1 MHGLAIAARNGICAS
16 GRLAQ
21 LQQSPVTLLSR
32 TATATATATTR
43 QQQQQHSQRGQSF
56 KKPASVTL
64 LRSRD
69 SGIMLDEEYWHHNN
83 SSSEHDRQSSDA
95 EPLLKT
101 KTTIQDPG
109 LLILQV
115 TQFGTIDHAFAIP
128 QSSGGAKRSTGWS
141 SISSSGDGMT
151 DDDNDVDDNDNKSV
165 FLAHDRVAI
174 EAMTSDAVMAY
185 VHPQE
190 LSALCKGL
198 DQVCKARY
206 TVFRARWR
214 VDAPSSKGKLSDEDD
229 DCSKA
234 CGDDENLREEDHRC
248 RIIEFQGERF
258 EEWVDP
264 SSAAM
269 SCSQAMSVEKE
280 EAKEDEKES
289 SCRYAWTEV
298 TGVLSNGNVV
308 LVVRPLTIPE
318 VEEQEW
324 LMASSPSISSS
335 SFSPTPPTFVENI
348 DDEAE
353 DEDEDEDGYLE
364 MELEVGSL
372 CSEQT
377 LVQDDG
383 ESKADWRAWT
393 DEVRKR
399 MDFEEGLCLSK
410 AGNVAVSR
418 LSDLSSFSSSS
429 VSTVSSRPKLDT
441 RVRQQPPPCHSN
453 RRSLLITFSPTAAA
467 SSLVLVSLPV
477 LSSLVLDAWSH
488 WIQVIHLTREQFQA
502 WSEYLLD
509 LALGQTIETI
519 SFGMTILGCAPRP
532 CLSAPSLMDHDYCNY
547 LVETDGDVQK
557 VLAQELCQRTTV
569 MSIQRS
575 NTSREDESVNKISGL
590 NRAGK
595 VLEAHYPG
603 LEGVVRHFGQSWLG
617 HRIMATVQLEEK
629 LDVVADQVVDWWE
642 SEDRVAALVAS
653 SVPPL
658 LNTLTA
664 YTPLSFLSRRFIN
677 GRTTLPTDQK

>member
-1 MHGLAIAARNGICAS
+1 MARTRVMSADVTEMHGLAIAARNGIRAG

-32 TATATATATTR
+32 TATTR

-56 KKPASVTL
+56 KKPTSVTL

-141 SISSSGDGMT
+141 SISSSGDDMT
-151 DDDNDVDDNDNKSV
+151 SDDNDVDDNDNKSV

-214 VDAPSSKGKLSDEDD
+214 VDAPSSESKPFDEDD

-234 CGDDENLREEDHRC
+234 CRYDENLRDEDRRC

-280 EAKEDEKES
+280 EVKEDEKES

-308 LVVRPLTIPE
+308 LVVRPLTMPE

-335 SFSPTPPTFVENI
+335 SFSPTPPTFVDNT
-348 DDEAE
+348 DDETE

-441 RVRQQPPPCHSN
+441 R
-453 RRSLLITFSPTAAA
+453 
-467 SSLVLVSLPV
+467 
-477 LSSLVLDAWSH
+477 
-488 WIQVIHLTREQFQA
+488 
-502 WSEYLLD
+502 
-509 LALGQTIETI
+509 TIETI

-532 CLSAPSLMDHDYCNY
+532 SLSAPSLMDYDYCNF
-547 LVETDGDVQK
+547 LAETDGDVQK
-557 VLAQELCQRTTV
+557 ALAQELCQRTTV
-569 MSIQRS
+569 ITIPRP
-575 NTSREDESVNKISGL
+575 NTSREDESVNKTSGL

-617 HRIMATVQLEEK
+617 HRIMETVQLEEK

>member
-1 MHGLAIAARNGICAS
+1 MLTR
-16 GRLAQ
+16 
-21 LQQSPVTLLSR
+21 QQQ
-32 TATATATATTR
+32 R
-43 QQQQQHSQRGQSF
+43 QQQQQHTQSGQPF
-56 KKPASVTL
+56 KKSASVTL

-69 SGIMLDEEYWHHNN
+69 SGIMLDDEYWHHNSN
-83 SSSEHDRQSSDA
+83 SSGNRHHPKFSDM
-95 EPLLKT
+95 EPPLETIKT
-101 KTTIQDPG
+101 KMATIQDPG

-128 QSSGGAKRSTGWS
+128 QSTDVAKRMTGWS
-141 SISSSGDGMT
+141 STSSSGRGTKSDDQNDG
-151 DDDNDVDDNDNKSV
+151 DDEQDESV
-165 FLAHDRVAI
+165 FLAHDRVAV
-174 EAMTSDAVMAY
+174 EAMASDAVMAY

-214 VDAPSSKGKLSDEDD
+214 VDAPSSEGMLSDEDD
-229 DCSKA
+229 EDLESG
-234 CGDDENLREEDHRC
+234 GDDLNLREVDHQC

-264 SSAAM
+264 SSAATT
-269 SCSQAMSVEKE
+269 CSQ
-280 EAKEDEKES
+280 
-289 SCRYAWTEV
+289 
-298 TGVLSNGNVV
+298 GV
-308 LVVRPLTIPE
+308 P
-318 VEEQEW
+318 VEEQEDEKSS
-324 LMASSPSISSS
+324 LCRYQASSSQDPA
-335 SFSPTPPTFVENI
+335 SFVPIPTFMGNT
-348 DDEAE
+348 DDEEE
-353 DEDEDEDGYLE
+353 DDDQDGYLE
-364 MELEVGSL
+364 MELELDSL

-383 ESKADWRAWT
+383 ESKVDWRTLT

-399 MDFEEGLCLSK
+399 MDLEEGLSLSRS
-410 AGNVAVSR
+410 GGTAVSR
-418 LSDLSSFSSSS
+418 LSDLSSLTSSAVCTLSPRS
-429 VSTVSSRPKLDT
+429 KLEA
-441 RVRQQPPPCHSN
+441 RVQQQQPPCHSN
-453 RRSLLITFSPTAAA
+453 RRTLLITFSPTAAA
-467 SSLVLVSLPV
+467 SSLVLVSLPI
-477 LSSLVLDAWSH
+477 LSSIALDAWRQ
-488 WIQVIHLTREQFQA
+488 WVQIIHLTREQFQA

-509 LALGQTIETI
+509 LALGQTIETV

-532 CLSAPSLMDHDYCNY
+532 CLSAPTLVDYDYDHYNNP
-547 LVETDGDVQK
+547 VETDSKMQQ

-569 MSIQRS
+569 MTVHKSHSPQENEAIQAA
-575 NTSREDESVNKISGL
+575 NKISGL

-595 VLEAHYPG
+595 VLEAHYPA
-603 LEGVVRHFGQSWLG
+603 LEGVVRHLGQSWLG

-664 YTPLSFLSRRFIN
+664 YTPLSFLSRRLVN
-677 GRTTLPTDQK
+677 GRTAST